1 MPSKKRRLYKTRTR
15 ASADSERQQLIR
27 DTQKLINEANARLR
41 SLERHYKTGSWA
53 SKRLRNYLQDAK
65 IDIWTTR
72 YGGSIKKIPTNIN
85 KTALLAIHR
94 IVTNFLNSQ
103 TATRKGI
110 KTVRR
115 NQIKSIA
122 KRFEKELTEDD
133 IERSLTEEESESL
146 YELFGTDSFDTLA
159 NKIGASELQVELVE
173 AREKN
178 DSEDDFIRR
187 IEKYISVLTDDDL
200 YDKVIDVYNKF
211 VK

>member
-15 ASADSERQQLIR
+15 TSADSERQQLIR

-65 IDIWTTR
+65 IDVWTTR

-94 IVTNFLNSQ
+94 RVTNFLKSQ
-103 TATRKGI
+103 TSTRKGI

-115 NQIKSIA
+115 KQIKSIA
-122 KRFEKELTEDD
+122 KRFEKELAEDD

-146 YELFGTDSFDTLA
+146 YELFGTNSFDTLA

-187 IEKYISVLTDDDL
+187 IEKYLSVLTDGDL